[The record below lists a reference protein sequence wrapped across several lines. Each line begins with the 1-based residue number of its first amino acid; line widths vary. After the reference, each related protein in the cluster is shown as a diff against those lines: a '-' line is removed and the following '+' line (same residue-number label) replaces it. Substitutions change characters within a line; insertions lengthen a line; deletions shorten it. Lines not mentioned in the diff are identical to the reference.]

1 MNTFNVRDFGARGDG
16 VALDS
21 PAIQKAFD
29 QAAAAGGGTVWFPPG
44 IYLAGNL
51 QLRDHL
57 TVHLAGGAVLK
68 AVADLAA
75 YPEDRTVSSAWLRH
89 YLLEG
94 REVRNVIIEG
104 PGVIDGSGPRFWED
118 HYINANVL
126 APKAWRPVVLYLV
139 NSRGITV
146 RDVTIRD
153 GAAFTVWLLGCE
165 SVVIDGVTI
174 RNPRNGPN
182 TDGLDIDC
190 CRNVRISN
198 CDLEAGDDCIA
209 LKSDGARLGRPMP
222 CENIAVTNC
231 HLSSTTCGVRIGYE
245 GDAPIR
251 DCVFSNLTFSNCR
264 HGLDLLSIRPAVTGT
279 TINHGTPIDRLVF
292 TNLTMREV
300 GRAIFLWAGKER
312 PEFTYGGHVRD
323 VLIANLQGQVNDSSY
338 IGAQAPGAMG
348 NLTLRDI
355 RLVQDWHR
363 EAQPEVTIPS
373 HWGSGF
379 MPWSLNLCN
388 LDAVRLENVAI
399 RPGVVTE
406 GWSGRLAWDGIA
418 DGWLN
423 GTPLPA
429 PDGRWR

>member
-1 MNTFNVRDFGARGDG
+1 MNFFNVRDYGARGDG

-21 PAIQKAFD
+21 PAIQQAFD
-29 QAAAAGGGTVWFPPG
+29 RAGAAGGGTVWFPPG
-44 IYLAGNL
+44 VYLSGNL
-51 QLRDHL
+51 RLRDNL

-68 AVADLAA
+68 AADDPAV
-75 YPEDRTVSSAWLRH
+75 YPEDRTVPPEWLRH

-94 REVRNVIIEG
+94 RDVCNVTIEG
-104 PGVIDGSGPRFWED
+104 RGVIDGSGPRFWED
-118 HYINANVL
+118 RYINADVL

-139 NSRGITV
+139 NSRRITL

-165 SVVIDGVTI
+165 SVSIDGVTI

-198 CDLEAGDDCIA
+198 CDLETGDDCIA
-209 LKSDGARLGRPMP
+209 LKSDGARLGRLMP

-251 DCVFSNLTFSNCR
+251 DCAFSNLTFASCR
-264 HGLDLLSIRPAVTGT
+264 HGIDLLSIRPAVKGT
-279 TINHGTPIDRLVF
+279 IIGRGTPVDRIVF
-292 TNLTMREV
+292 TNLTMRDV
-300 GRAIFLWAGKER
+300 GRAIFIWAGKER

-323 VLIANLQGQVNDSSY
+323 VQITNLTGLVNDSSY
-338 IGAQAPGAMG
+338 IGAQEPGAIS

-355 RLVQDWHR
+355 RLVQDWNR
-363 EAQPEVTIPS
+363 EPQPEVAIPS
-373 HWGSGF
+373 HWGGGF
-379 MPWSLNLCN
+379 MPWSLNLRS
-388 LDAVRLENVAI
+388 LDAVRLENVDI
-399 RPGVVTE
+399 RPGTVAE
-406 GWSGRLAWDGIA
+406 SWQGRLAWDGVC
-418 DGWLN
+418 DGWGN
-423 GTPLPA
+423 GKPLTEPS
-429 PDGRWR
+429 GRWR